1 LPLVP
6 IAAFLT
12 GALLSLLL
20 PLALLIALVV
30 WYWKFSLQVPETT
43 VADIP
48 SAPAAREA
56 GPAMGNPAPATEDP
70 APATEDPGPAM
81 GNPGP
86 NPPATGTHP
95 SES

>member
-12 GALLSLLL
+12 GALLSFLL
-20 PLALLIALVV
+20 PLALLIALVI

-48 SAPAAREA
+48 PAPAAREP
-56 GPAMGNPAPATEDP
+56 GPGMGNPAPATDN
-70 APATEDPGPAM
+70 PGPAM